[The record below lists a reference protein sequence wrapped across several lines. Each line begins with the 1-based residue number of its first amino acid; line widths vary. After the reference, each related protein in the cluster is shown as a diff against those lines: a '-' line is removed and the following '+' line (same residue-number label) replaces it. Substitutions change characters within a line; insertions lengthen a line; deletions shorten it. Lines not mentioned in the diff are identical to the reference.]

1 MNKRTLAVLL
11 LAGYGS
17 IAYAQEI
24 PGKLSG
30 GLESNN
36 QYYTDDNATKAKAPT
51 DRLATNSYF
60 TLNYTLKNFYA
71 GIQLESYLP
80 ALMGYPEGLKG
91 TKLTHRFA
99 GYRTDKIDITAG
111 NFYEQY
117 GNGLVFRSFEERQLG
132 IDNIMDG
139 VNVRFTPLKSLR
151 FKATYGLQRVLME
164 NGEGIMRGADLEL
177 DLLDLLKVRRNFG
190 ITLGGSYVNRFQKYS
205 GPDDDFPRAVNA
217 YSARFALDNTYYNL
231 NVEYV
236 GKSEDPNNINKN
248 IYRKGSALYISQS
261 ITTNKGLGIDMA
273 FRRLENMDFRT
284 DRTQKDN
291 IATLNYLPALTK
303 LYTYSLPNLYPYAA
317 QSMGEIG
324 GKADIY
330 YQFKRG
336 SAIGGRYGTKISLT
350 ASLYRDL
357 DTLHVKSKEGF
368 TTTGFWRFG
377 PTELYRDVNVTVER
391 RWSSFIKTIF
401 SYINLNYNK
410 GYILGPGYG
419 LVHANTA
426 VADVLFNFD
435 RKNALRV
442 ELQHLWTADDEKN
455 WAAALLEYSY
465 APGWSFYVSDMYN
478 YQSAKIHYYG
488 VGGAYNYRAA
498 RVSLSYGR
506 QREGLL
512 CVGGICRIVPAYTGA
527 NLSFTYNF

>member
-1 MNKRTLAVLL
+1 MKKKIAAILL
-11 LAGYGS
+11 MTGCSGILH
-17 IAYAQEI
+17 AQEI

-36 QYYTDDNATKAKAPT
+36 QYYVNDNSTKAIAPT
-51 DRLATNSYF
+51 DKVGTNSYF

-80 ALMGYPEGLKG
+80 SLLGYPDELKG

-117 GNGLVFRSFEERQLG
+117 GSGLIFRSFEERQLG

-139 VNVRFTPLKSLR
+139 VNVRFTPLKSVR
-151 FKATYGLQRVLME
+151 FKASYGLQRVFME

-177 DLLDLLKVRRNFG
+177 DLLDLLKVRHNWG
-190 ITLGGSYVNRFQKYS
+190 VTIGGSFVNRYQKYT
-205 GPDDDFPRAVNA
+205 GAEDNFPPAVNA
-217 YSARFALDNTYYNL
+217 YSTRLILSNEHYDL

-236 GKSEDPNNINKN
+236 SKSEDPTDINKN
-248 IYRKGSALYISQS
+248 IFKKGSALYVSQS
-261 ITTNKGLGIDMA
+261 VTTNKGLGIDIA

-284 DRTQKDN
+284 DRTKKDN
-291 IATLNYLPALTK
+291 IALLNYVPALTK
-303 LYTYSLPNLYPYAA
+303 LYTYALPNLYPYAA
-317 QSMGEIG
+317 QTLGEIG

-336 SAIGGRYGTKISLT
+336 STIGGRYGTKLSLT

-357 DTLHVKSKEGF
+357 DTFHVKSKEGF
-368 TTTGFWRFG
+368 TTGFWTFG
-377 PTELYRDVNVTVER
+377 PTALYRDVNITMER
-391 RWSSFIKTIF
+391 RWSPLFKTIF
-401 SYINLNYNK
+401 SYMNLNYNK

-419 LVHANTA
+419 VVHANMA
-426 VADVLFNFD
+426 IADVLFNVD
-435 RKNALRV
+435 KKNALRA

-455 WAAALLEYSY
+455 WAAATLEYSY
-465 APGWSFYVSDMYN
+465 VPGWSFYISDMVN
-478 YQSAKIHYYG
+478 YQSKKIHYFS
-488 VGGAYNYRAA
+488 VGGAYNYKAA
-498 RVSLSYGR
+498 RISLSYGR

-512 CVGGICRIVPAYTGA
+512 CVGGICRIVPAYSGA

>member
-1 MNKRTLAVLL
+1 MNKKTWTVLL
-11 LAGYGS
+11 LLGCGG
-17 IAYAQEI
+17 IAYAQEV

-36 QYYTDDNATKAKAPT
+36 QYYVDDKATHAKAPS

-60 TLNYTLKNFYA
+60 TLNYALKNFYA

-80 ALMGYPEGLKG
+80 RLMGYPKELSG
-91 TKLTHRFA
+91 TKMTHRFA
-99 GYRTDKIDITAG
+99 GYRTDKLDITAG

-117 GNGLVFRSFEERQLG
+117 GNGLVFRSYEERQLG

-139 VNVRFTPLKSLR
+139 VNVRFTPLKSIRL
-151 FKATYGLQRVLME
+151 KASYGLQRVGME

-177 DLLDLLKVRRNFG
+177 DLLDLLKVRRNWG
-190 ITLGGSYVNRFQKYS
+190 LTIGGSYVNRFQQYT
-205 GPDDDFPRAVNA
+205 GADEDFPPAVNA
-217 YSARFALDNTYYNL
+217 YSARVSLDNTHYNL

-236 GKSEDPNNINKN
+236 GKSEDPATNNKDIFK
-248 IYRKGSALYISQS
+248 KGSALYISQS
-261 ITTNKGLGIDMA
+261 VTTNKGLGIDLA

-284 DRTQKDN
+284 DRKQISN
-291 IATLNYLPALTK
+291 AATLNYLPALTK
-303 LYTYSLPNLYPYAA
+303 LYTYALPNLYPYAA
-317 QSMGEIG
+317 QALGEIG

-336 SAIGGRYGTKISLT
+336 SAIGGRYGTKVSLS

-357 DTLHVKSKEGF
+357 DTVQLKTKEGF
-368 TTTGFWRFG
+368 TSAFWRFG

-391 RWSSFIKTIF
+391 RWSPQVKTIF
-401 SYINLNYNK
+401 SYINLNYDK
-410 GYILGPGYG
+410 GYIMGPEYG
-419 LVHANTA
+419 LVNANTA
-426 VADVLFNFD
+426 IADVLFNFD
-435 RKNALRV
+435 KKNALRA

-455 WAAALLEYSY
+455 WAAVLLEYSHV
-465 APGWSFYVSDMYN
+465 PGWSFYVSDMYN

-488 VGGAYNYRAA
+488 IGGAYNYKAA